1 VKSYDYSEKSLD
13 FVPRNLVQI
22 IEKHFENE
30 NWNIPSD
37 LTIVRGVQSQLLPRQ
52 QLSKPKAESS
62 LKKNPE
68 KLPRHIKPTI
78 KQNQYSEKLFPNSY

>member
-52 QLSKPKAESS
+52 QLSKPKAKSS

-68 KLPRHIKPTI
+68 KTSKAYKANYKTKPI
-78 KQNQYSEKLFPNSY
+78 QRKLFPNSY